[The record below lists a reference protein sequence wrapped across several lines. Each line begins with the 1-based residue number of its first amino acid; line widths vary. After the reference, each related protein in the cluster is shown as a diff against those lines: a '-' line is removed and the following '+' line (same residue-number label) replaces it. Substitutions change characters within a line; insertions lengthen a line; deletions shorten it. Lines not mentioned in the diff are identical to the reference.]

1 MMVSSV
7 TGKWYRLT

>member
-7 TGKWYRLT
+7 T